1 MANLAS
7 GPTPNRFILPS
18 KLQSCLHQSAPSGSG
33 PDQYERVVSAAA
45 QNASDLAHSEFFYR
59 QLALHMAKEATTD
72 FKRVGGPLD
81 VDGAAAVH
89 AFLRHEQDLGRLRTG
104 EIAAQGSG
112 FRVKANVHSCPFE
125 GTCRGNLKA
134 VGEVP
139 QCLRAITL
147 IEAISAKIPQRPP
160 MTYDLAPG
168 LVDRT
173 ADSCEIKLRPAGIP
187 DVSVQPGPPQR

>member
-1 MANLAS
+1 MADTAS
-7 GPTPNRFILPS
+7 GPTPNSFMLQRKLPS
-18 KLQSCLHQSAPSGSG
+18 GLPEAPPNGPAPSE
-33 PDQYERVVSAAA
+33 YERVLAS
-45 QNASDLAHSEFFYR
+45 ASDASADIAHSDFFYR

-72 FKRVGGPLD
+72 FKRVGGPHDL
-81 VDGAAAVH
+81 DGAAAVS
-89 AFLRHEQDLGRLRTG
+89 AFLRHEQELGRLRTG
-104 EIAAQGSG
+104 EITAHGTG
-112 FRVKANVHSCPFE
+112 FRVEANVHSCPYE

-147 IEAISAKIPQRPP
+147 IEAISAKIPHRPP

-173 ADSCEIKLRPAGIP
+173 SSSCEIKLRPAGVV
-187 DVSVQPGPPQR
+187 DASFEPPQQR

>member
-1 MANLAS
+1 MANMAP
-7 GPTPNRFILPS
+7 GPSPNRFILGRELP
-18 KLQSCLHQSAPSGSG
+18 
-33 PDQYERVVSAAA
+33 
-45 QNASDLAHSEFFYR
+45 SDLAEAPPNGPAPNEYERMLGSASDASAAMAHSDFFYR
-59 QLALHMAKEATTD
+59 QLALHMAQEATTD
-72 FKRVGGPLD
+72 FKRVGGPQHL
-81 VDGAAAVH
+81 DGAAVVL
-89 AFLRHEQDLGRLRTG
+89 AFLRHEQEMGRLRTG
-104 EIAAQGSG
+104 EIAAQGTG

-173 ADSCEIKLRPAGIP
+173 SNSCEIKLRPAGVP
-187 DVSVQPGPPQR
+187 DTSIENATKER

>member
-1 MANLAS
+1 MADTA
-7 GPTPNRFILPS
+7 PEATPNRFILGRE
-18 KLQSCLHQSAPSGSG
+18 LQSNLPEAPPNG
-33 PDQYERVVSAAA
+33 PAPTEYERMLGS
-45 QNASDLAHSEFFYR
+45 ASDASAQIAHSDFFYR
-59 QLALHMAKEATTD
+59 QLALHMAQEATTD
-72 FKRVGGPLD
+72 FRRVGGPHDL
-81 VDGAAAVH
+81 DGAAAVL
-89 AFLRHEQDLGRLRTG
+89 AFLRHEQGLGRLRPG
-104 EIAAQGSG
+104 EIAAQGTG

-173 ADSCEIKLRPAGIP
+173 SDSCEIKLRPAGVP
-187 DVSVQPGPPQR
+187 DTSVESAPKQR